1 MTKSLILREQDE
13 RAVIKD
19 LAMRLLNV
27 AKLFTLDYSEES
39 AVLLAQWV
47 YKNYAVESLETV
59 QKVLSNPP
67 NTGEKVWRLT
77 PDIITD
83 WMAIEIEK
91 QAKERERLIHNA
103 KVETEV
109 ENEWTDERLKQWSKI
124 IDKAEGFKRGP
135 ALSPQEIEEEG
146 QEKPKRRKENYQTTQ
161 EEAIVKRLH
170 IEWIRTNYD
179 PITGKKKDGWMDEDS
194 WIRLANG

>member
-1 MTKSLILREQDE
+1 MSYIQKLSNQTPSLKETGLTKSLILREQDE

-47 YKNYAVESLETV
+47 YKKYAVESLETV

-77 PDIITD
+77 PDIIT
-83 WMAIEIEK
+83 
-91 QAKERERLIHNA
+91 
-103 KVETEV
+103 
-109 ENEWTDERLKQWSKI
+109 
-124 IDKAEGFKRGP
+124 IDP
-135 ALSPQEIEEEG
+135 
-146 QEKPKRRKENYQTTQ
+146 
-161 EEAIVKRLH
+161 
-170 IEWIRTNYD
+170 
-179 PITGKKKDGWMDEDS
+179 
-194 WIRLANG
+194 